1 MGPVIVTADDIPDPA
16 RLGIRLRLNGETR
29 QDSHTGDLIFDI
41 PAIIAY
47 YSLGTTLEPGML
59 FATGTPAGV
68 GLGRTP
74 PEYLR
79 PGDVMEAEIDGIGV
93 LKNHVVAA
101 T

>member
-1 MGPVIVTADDIPDPA
+1 
-16 RLGIRLRLNGETR
+16 
-29 QDSHTGDLIFDI
+29 
-41 PAIIAY
+41 
-47 YSLGTTLEPGML
+47 ML